1 MEFRSEPGEGFSM
14 GVSARTGSRIAT
26 RIAMLGTAAL
36 ILSACSVTEKL
47 ASRVDPKY
55 GVSASPKVVA
65 DGQPIP
71 KGGGT
76 YRTGKPYTIAGKTYV
91 PLDKPQGFREE
102 GIASWYGDD
111 FHGRLTA
118 NGEVFDMHS
127 VSAAHP
133 TLPIPCFARVTNLNN
148 RRSIVVRINDRG
160 PYHGNRV
167 IDLSVKTAQALDFH
181 RNGVAKVR
189 VEYVGPASLEGS
201 DDKLLLATLRTDGQP
216 APAPSPVMVASA
228 APFVPPA
235 STPAVATSST
245 RTALRGPVP
254 VPPSRPFDVGQSE
267 HPLATSSIRTSSRP
281 ITAAA
286 ALVPTEASFA
296 ATGRGLY

>member
-1 MEFRSEPGEGFSM
+1 M
-14 GVSARTGSRIAT
+14 GLSALTGGRIAT
-26 RIAMLGTAAL
+26 RIAMLGAAAL
-36 ILSACSVTEKL
+36 MVSACSLQERL
-47 ASRVDPKY
+47 ASRIDPRY
-55 GVSASPKVVA
+55 GVSASPKVIA
-65 DGQPIP
+65 DGEPIP

-76 YRTGKPYTIAGKTYV
+76 FRTGRPYTIAGKTYV

-102 GIASWYGDD
+102 GVASWYGDD

-133 TLPIPCFARVTNLNN
+133 TLPIPCFARVTNLAN

-189 VEYVGPASLEGS
+189 VEYVGPASLDGT
-201 DDKLLLATLRTDGQP
+201 DDRLLLATLRTDGQP

-235 STPAVATSST
+235 AAAPVSPSSAH
-245 RTALRGPVP
+245 TALRGPVP
-254 VPPSRPFDVGQSE
+254 VPPSRPFDVGQGE
-267 HPLATSSIRTSSRP
+267 HPLASSGLRTSSRP
-281 ITAAA
+281 MAAVSAAA
-286 ALVPTEASFA
+286 FAPTDGSFA
-296 ATGRGLY
+296 STGRGLY

>member
-1 MEFRSEPGEGFSM
+1 MEL
-14 GVSARTGSRIAT
+14 SARTGCRIAT
-26 RIAMLGTAAL
+26 LGAAAL
-36 ILSACSVTEKL
+36 ILSACSLQERL

-76 YRTGKPYTIAGKTYV
+76 FRTGKPYTIAGKTFV

-102 GIASWYGDD
+102 GVASWYGDD

-118 NGEVFDMHS
+118 NGEVYDMHS

-133 TLPIPCFARVTNLNN
+133 TLPIPSFARVTNLSN

-160 PYHGNRV
+160 PFHGNRV

-189 VEYVGPASLEGS
+189 VEYVGPASLDGT
-201 DDKLLLATLRTDGQP
+201 DDKVLLATLRTDGQP
-216 APAPSPVMVASA
+216 APSPSPVMVASA
-228 APFVPPA
+228 APFVPPVSAYSSASMPPSA
-235 STPAVATSST
+235 STRVAI
-245 RTALRGPVP
+245 RGSVP
-254 VPPSRPFDVGQSE
+254 LPPDRPFDVGPSE
-267 HPLATSSIRTSSRP
+267 HPLTSSGLRTSSRP
-281 ITAAA
+281 MTTASTTAFA
-286 ALVPTEASFA
+286 PIEASGA
-296 ATGRGLY
+296 NGAVATGRGLY

>member
-1 MEFRSEPGEGFSM
+1 M
-14 GVSARTGSRIAT
+14 GLSARTGCRIAT
-26 RIAMLGTAAL
+26 HCDAWRRRPDSVGVLA
-36 ILSACSVTEKL
+36 VTERL

-65 DGQPIP
+65 DGEPIP

-102 GIASWYGDD
+102 GVASWYGDD

-127 VSAAHP
+127 MSAAHP
-133 TLPIPCFARVTNLNN
+133 TLPIPCFARVTNLAN

-201 DDKLLLATLRTDGQP
+201 DDKMLLATLRTDGQP

-228 APFVPPA
+228 APFVPAASVARAARVVRRTPRCAGRCRCRRRGRSTSARA
-235 STPAVATSST
+235 STRWPP
-245 RTALRGPVP
+245 RG
-254 VPPSRPFDVGQSE
+254 
-267 HPLATSSIRTSSRP
+267 LRTSSRP
-281 ITAAA
+281 MTAASA
-286 ALVPTEASFA
+286 AAFAPTDASFA
-296 ATGRGLY
+296 STGRGLY

>member
-1 MEFRSEPGEGFSM
+1 M
-14 GVSARTGSRIAT
+14 GLSARTGCRIAT
-26 RIAMLGTAAL
+26 GRIAMLGAAAL
-36 ILSACSVTEKL
+36 ILSACSVTERL

-65 DGQPIP
+65 DGEPIP

-102 GIASWYGDD
+102 GVASWYGDD

-118 NGEVFDMHS
+118 NGEVYDMHS

-133 TLPIPCFARVTNLNN
+133 TLPIPSFARVTNLNN

-160 PYHGNRV
+160 PFHGNRI

-189 VEYVGPASLEGS
+189 VEYVGPASLEGT
-201 DDKLLLATLRTDGQP
+201 DDKILLATLRTDGQP

-228 APFVPPA
+228 APFVPAASAPALPA
-235 STPAVATSST
+235 STTH
-245 RTALRGPVP
+245 TALRGPVP

-267 HPLATSSIRTSSRP
+267 HPLASSGLRTSSRP
-281 ITAAA
+281 MTAASA
-286 ALVPTEASFA
+286 AAFAPTEASFA
-296 ATGRGLY
+296 SSGRGLY